1 MSNRFIQRFNFS
13 SVLYVTRS
21 ATNHLD
27 GLVVHPPLQIVT
39 PAKVRV
45 SYLYVFF
52 VCLLSSFVSYTRP
65 LDWKTIF
72 IMNNYRFRL
81 YYTVVSETVSL
92 LLYLFLYFRR
102 KVANIECILW
112 TETMRRTVSLWF
124 NLLSYESFLFYLH
137 LNTVVENT

>member
-112 TETMRRTVSLWF
+112 TETMRRTTKL
-124 NLLSYESFLFYLH
+124 YLFDSTYYH
-137 LNTVVENT
+137 MKVFYFIFI